1 MAARE
6 PTDANE
12 TPNPAVNPAVNH
24 VKNALVNVAVNPLVN
39 PAATPTVP
47 HLTPTCP
54 NCGYDRSGLESA
66 SLCPECGAEGL
77 EGAFVLVGQARFS
90 RTIKI
95 AAAALCGFVATTQL
109 VSIVGRIGNPTMRQI
124 GGAMYWNYRDP
135 PPSVG
140 DFAFLAVFAIPF
152 LFLVWQLWIARTAP
166 QRNVVVWTFHPKGVE
181 IRTGDHRSFIRRED
195 VARIDC
201 ADFVLSEGS
210 QFLLVPRRSS
220 MRGVIG
226 STRALYLLG
235 PKEMRRE
242 QLRRVR
248 EFYPL

>member
-6 PTDANE
+6 RTDANE
-12 TPNPAVNPAVNH
+12 TPNADAR
-24 VKNALVNVAVNPLVN
+24 VAVNA
-39 PAATPTVP
+39 AATSTVP
-47 HLTPTCP
+47 LLTPTCP

-90 RTIKI
+90 RTINI
-95 AAAALCGFVATTQL
+95 VGAASCGFLATIL
-109 VSIVGRIGNPTMRQI
+109 LIRIVSRIGNPTSRQI
-124 GGAMYWNYRDP
+124 GGAMRPNYVDP
-135 PPSVG
+135 PPSVA
-140 DFAFLAVFAIPF
+140 DYISFTFFAI
-152 LFLVWQLWIARTAP
+152 LFLLLVWKLWIARTEP
-166 QRNVVVWTFHPKGVE
+166 QRSVVAWTFHAKGVE
-181 IRTGDHRSFIRRED
+181 IRTSGHRSFIRRED

-210 QFLLVPRRSS
+210 QFLLVLRRSS

-226 STRALYLLG
+226 STKALYLLG
-235 PKEMRRE
+235 PKE
-242 QLRRVR
+242 LRRAMLRKVR

>member
-6 PTDANE
+6 RTEANE
-12 TPNPAVNPAVNH
+12 MPNPALKHAVNPALNH
-24 VKNALVNVAVNPLVN
+24 LAS
-39 PAATPTVP
+39 PTSP
-47 HLTPTCP
+47 HVTPTCP
-54 NCGYDRSGLESA
+54 SCGYDRSGLESA

-90 RTIKI
+90 RTINI
-95 AAAALCGFVATTQL
+95 VAAALCGLFATAQL
-109 VSIVGRIGNPTMRQI
+109 ISIVGRIGNPTLRQI
-124 GGAMYWNYRDP
+124 GGAMRPNYVDP

-140 DFAFLAVFAIPF
+140 DFALLAVFAVPF

-181 IRTGDHRSFIRRED
+181 IRTGDHRSFVRRED

-226 STRALYLLG
+226 STKALYLLG
-235 PKEMRRE
+235 PKEMRRAMLRKIRE
-242 QLRRVR
+242 Q
-248 EFYPL
+248 YGPH

>member
-12 TPNPAVNPAVNH
+12 TPNPAVNTAVNH
-24 VKNALVNVAVNPLVN
+24 VTNALVNVAVNA
-39 PAATPTVP
+39 AATPTVP

-77 EGAFVLVGQARFS
+77 EGTFVLVGQTRFS
-90 RTIKI
+90 RTINI
-95 AAAALCGFVATTQL
+95 VAAALCGLFATTQL

-124 GGAMYWNYRDP
+124 GGAMRPNYVDP

-140 DFAFLAVFAIPF
+140 DFVSLAVFAIPF
-152 LFLVWQLWIARTAP
+152 LVLVWQLWIARTAP
-166 QRNVVVWTFHPKGVE
+166 QRNVVAWTFHPKGIE
-181 IRTGDHRSFIRRED
+181 IRTPGHRSFIRRED
-195 VARIDC
+195 VAWIDC
-201 ADFVLSEGS
+201 ADFALSEGS

-220 MRGVIG
+220 MRGMIG
-226 STRALYLLG
+226 STKALYLLG
-235 PKEMRRE
+235 PKE
-242 QLRRVR
+242 LRRAMLRKVR